1 MQKGLTGKNT
11 LRTLALAITLA
22 CVTPLLSAAEIK
34 GTLKP
39 GLAHAVI
46 EGFVDLQGSA
56 FADLVG
62 RWVVLVHGGSSL
74 QGFGM
79 LLRMSSSSDSE
90 SLR

>member
-39 GLAHAVI
+39 GELSIGSDLTNPHRLRHHNQPLHAAITHAQRLA
-46 EGFVDLQGSA
+46 GFALPLDH
-56 FADLVG
+56 
-62 RWVVLVHGGSSL
+62 R
-74 QGFGM
+74 
-79 LLRMSSSSDSE
+79 
-90 SLR
+90 